1 MKVKVS
7 NYIAQKLVEA
17 GINQAFTVTGGG
29 AMHLNDALGH
39 QEGLNCLYQ
48 HHEQACA
55 MAAEAYARIHNK
67 IGLLCVT
74 TGPGGT
80 NTITGVVGGWLDS
93 IPMLILSGQVRYD
106 TTARWSGVG
115 IRSMGD
121 QEFDIVKAIACMT
134 KYSEMVIDPLRIR
147 FCLEKALYLA
157 QSGRPGPT
165 WLDIP
170 LNVQGAYVDTE
181 QLVGFDAAD
190 YEAGGTGWAIHA
202 VGMDH
207 TSGTPVMA
215 GAAPESLRASVLA
228 GGVPTEQLEIVE
240 PPHAI
245 MEDYAGK
252 GEPRQVLPPKVTR
265 EQARTIIEK
274 IRTARRPVF
283 NAGNGIRIAGAHALF
298 VEVSERLG
306 IPVVTGWDSEDCIC
320 DENPLYVGRAGNMGD
335 RPGNFAMQNSDLVFS
350 VGSRLCIR
358 QVGYRYQ
365 TWAREAYVIV
375 NDIDEE
381 ELKKPSVHIDLPV
394 HADAK
399 DLLEVMAEVLREEY
413 GGAGVADVAG
423 VSVPGAA
430 EVAAAGSVCRI
441 FDGGEGLPGMT
452 WNETC
457 TMWKERYPAVL
468 PKHLVLDETKEA
480 NVYAVVKE
488 LSSRLKEGQIS
499 VVGNGSACVVGGQA
513 YIIKKDQRFISNN
526 AIASMGY
533 DLPAAIGVCMAAHDP
548 EYAGDAASQSD
559 VILLTGDG
567 SIQMNLQELQ
577 TIIHHKMPIK
587 IFLINNGGYH
597 SIRQTQKNFFGEPLV
612 GIGVDS
618 CDLSFPDMEKLA
630 AAYGY
635 PYVSAHHNGE
645 LAAAIEKT
653 LAMTGPAICEIYVTT
668 DQNFEPKSSAKRLPD
683 GTMVSPPLEDLSP
696 FLPDEEMDAMM
707 VIPRLKD

>member
-1 MKVKVS
+1 MKIKVS
-7 NYIAQKLVEA
+7 NYIAKKLAEA
-17 GINQAFTVTGGG
+17 GISQVFTVTGGG

-39 QEGLNCLYQ
+39 QPGLHCLYQ

-80 NTITGVVGGWLDS
+80 NAITGVVGGWLDS

-115 IRSMGD
+115 IRAMGD
-121 QEFDIVKAIACMT
+121 QEFDIIKAVDCMT

-157 QSGRPGPT
+157 QSGRPGPA

-190 YEAGGTGWAIHA
+190 YEAGGTGWAVHA

-207 TSGTPVMA
+207 TSGAPVMA
-215 GAAPESLRASVLA
+215 GAAGDNRKTAVLA
-228 GGVPTEQLEIVE
+228 RAAECENVTVVE
-240 PPHAI
+240 PFHAI
-245 MEDYAGK
+245 PEDHAGK
-252 GEPRQVLPPKVTR
+252 GEKRYVLPPKVTKELVR
-265 EQARTIIEK
+265 EIIEK
-274 IRTARRPVF
+274 IQAAKRPIF
-283 NAGNGIRIAGAHALF
+283 YTGNGIRIAGAH
-298 VEVSERLG
+298 EVFLEVAERLG
-306 IPVVTGWDSEDCIC
+306 VPVVVGWNGQDCIYT
-320 DENPLYVGRAGNMGD
+320 DHPLHVGQPGIMGD
-335 RPGNFAMQNSDLVFS
+335 RPGNFAVQNSDLVFS
-350 VGSRLCIR
+350 VGSRLSIR
-358 QVGYRYQ
+358 QVGYNYK

-375 NDIDEE
+375 CDIDEE
-381 ELKKPSVHIDLPV
+381 ELKKPSVHIDFPV

-413 GGAGVADVAG
+413 AGA
-423 VSVPGAA
+423 VPVFG
-430 EVAAAGSVCRI
+430 
-441 FDGGEGLPGMT
+441 GGEGLPGMN

-457 TMWKERYPAVL
+457 QMWKKRYPVVQ
-468 PKHLVLDETKEA
+468 PKHLEENDEKAA
-480 NVYAVVKE
+480 NVYAMVQA
-488 LSSRLKEGQIS
+488 LSSRLHENQIT
-499 VVGNGSACVVGGQA
+499 VVGNGSACVAGGHA
-513 YIIKKDQRFISNN
+513 YTIKKGQRFISNS

-533 DLPAAIGVCMAAHDP
+533 DLPAAIGVYMAVQNP
-548 EYAGDAASQSD
+548 EYTGSSMAKED

-577 TIIHHKMPIK
+577 TIIHHRMAIK

-618 CDLSFPDMEKLA
+618 HDLSFPSMEKLA

-635 PYVSAHHNGE
+635 PYVSARHNSE
-645 LAAAIEKT
+645 LAAAVEKT
-653 LAMTGPAICEIYVTT
+653 LAMEGPAICEVFVTM

-683 GTMVSPPLEDLSP
+683 GTLVSPPLEDLSP

-707 VIPRLKD
+707 IIPRIK